1 MTLHQNLYL
10 QDILSEPES
19 LRTALDRYAAQ
30 TLTDA
35 AARLKRGEFSNVV
48 LTGMGASY
56 CAAYPTWLRLTAL
69 PIPVSWVE
77 TSELLHYAPGL
88 VNARTLLVVI
98 SQSGRSAEILSL
110 ISGEEAVHP
119 ALLVGVTNDLESPLA
134 QQAQVVLP
142 IHAGPERTVSTRTY
156 LNSLATLLLAAGQL
170 LESPLEPA
178 RAALRAAADSGE
190 AFLSHWEEQVS
201 LFRHVLGLP
210 QRMIIAG
217 RGSSLAAVMNG
228 SLILKEAAKVTYE
241 GMSAPYFRHGPLEL
255 ADENLTLWMFAGA
268 AKTRGLNRDLAVE
281 AQGWG
286 AQVLWVDSQPDL
298 ELQTLLVP
306 TVDDFA
312 RPLVEILPLQL
323 YSLAAAEL
331 NGMEAGTFRRI
342 GKVTDRQ

>member
-30 TLTDA
+30 TLTDV

-98 SQSGRSAEILSL
+98 SQSGRSAELLSL
-110 ISGEEAVHP
+110 ISGEEVAHP

-142 IHAGPERTVSTRTY
+142 IHAGPERTASTRTY
-156 LNSLATLLLAAGQL
+156 LNSLATLPFAACPL
-170 LESPLEPA
+170 LETAFSRRSP
-178 RAALRAAADSGE
+178 STE
-190 AFLSHWEEQVS
+190 ASSRSIFCAPSRS
-201 LFRHVLGLP
+201 
-210 QRMIIAG
+210 I
-217 RGSSLAAVMNG
+217 SLAPSERAW
-228 SLILKEAAKVTYE
+228 LI
-241 GMSAPYFRHGPLEL
+241 
-255 ADENLTLWMFAGA
+255 
-268 AKTRGLNRDLAVE
+268 TRTSSN
-281 AQGWG
+281 
-286 AQVLWVDSQPDL
+286 
-298 ELQTLLVP
+298 
-306 TVDDFA
+306 
-312 RPLVEILPLQL
+312 
-323 YSLAAAEL
+323 
-331 NGMEAGTFRRI
+331 
-342 GKVTDRQ
+342 K